1 MFAVPSWLP
10 LSRLALVAVAVACLY
25 VAWRLDD
32 RREQRVAALRSRL
45 LYGVPWGTLVSALFV
60 LAVYL
65 VVQGGYQYWYRPVVI
80 PFRAWSYLYPTG
92 MLTAAF
98 SHSGAG
104 HLLGNL
110 FGTLTLA
117 PLVEYAWG
125 HYPTA
130 REGESLGPSKWRAD
144 PRVRAFLLFPAAVVA
159 VGLFTA
165 LFSVGPIVGFSGVV
179 FAFAGFA
186 LVYYPLTTV
195 LALSASR
202 VVDLLYDSLVDP
214 TTVASSRETIVSP
227 WWAQIAIQGHA
238 IGLLAGVFLA
248 LWMVDRRGD
257 EYPSTLRLWTGV
269 LLFSVSQSLWA
280 VYWYRGGDSYV
291 LFRAVGLALVLL
303 LATLVA
309 AAVGASG
316 RPLLGRVGASVR
328 ERAGDVVGDG
338 SGRRTRE
345 SGDERGGESGG
356 RNGLRSV
363 TGRQAAVALLL
374 VGAAAITG
382 PAIAVN
388 MVTTAGDDSPGESVQ
403 VRGYEVTYAEN
414 VTNGMVSVLD
424 LEGFGEST
432 SVTTSGVVVRNPD
445 RNIWTREVSK
455 AQLAFRGRSAVR
467 VGGVGWRETVVA
479 NRTGWS
485 LAGSNASYRV
495 TLAVDGDETPAY
507 TSPPATAEPVV
518 AGQNVSIAAENESF
532 RLVVGTENDTVSA
545 PVPRTNESVTLREIR
560 FTNRDGK
567 LYAETNGTRVRVA
580 SRERYR

>member
-10 LSRLALVAVAVACLY
+10 LSQLALVSVAVVCLY
-25 VAWRLDD
+25 VAWGLDD
-32 RREQRVAALRSRL
+32 RRERRVAALRSRL
-45 LYGVPWGTLVSALFV
+45 LYGVPWGTLVSVLFV
-60 LAVYL
+60 LSVYL
-65 VVQGGYQYWYRPVVI
+65 VVQGGYQYWYRPVVV

-104 HLLGNL
+104 HLVGNL

-125 HYPTA
+125 HYPRERTTA
-130 REGESLGPSKWRAD
+130 ELGSSGWRAD
-144 PRVRAFLLFPAAVVA
+144 PRVRAFLLFPVA
-159 VGLFTA
+159 VLVVGVFTA
-165 LFSVGPIVGFSGVV
+165 LFSVGPIIGFSGVV

-186 LVYYPLTTV
+186 LVYYPLTAV

-202 VVDLLYDSLVDP
+202 VVDLLYDSLFDP

-238 IGLLAGVFLA
+238 IGLLVGVFLA
-248 LWMVDRRGD
+248 LWLVDRRGD
-257 EYPSTLRLWTGV
+257 ESPSALRLWTGV

-291 LFRAVGLALVLL
+291 LFRATGLALVFL
-303 LATLVA
+303 LATLVTVA
-309 AAVGASG
+309 ASASD
-316 RPLLGRVGASVR
+316 RPLLDRFGASVR
-328 ERAGDVVGDG
+328 ERADDIVGDG
-338 SGRRTRE
+338 SGRRIRDGTA
-345 SGDERGGESGG
+345 GDGGGGG
-356 RNGLRSV
+356 RNGLRTV

-388 MVTTAGDDSPGESVQ
+388 LVTTAGDESLGESVQ

-414 VTNGMVSVLD
+414 VTNGMVSVLE

-432 SVTTSGVVVRNPD
+432 SVTTSGVVVRNPG

-479 NRTGWS
+479 NRTGWT

-495 TLAVDGDETPAY
+495 TLAADGNETVAY

-545 PVPRTNESVTLREIR
+545 PVPRVNESVTLREIQ
-560 FTNRDGK
+560 FTNREGN